1 MWNNFLISFK
11 VQNTAA
17 KKFHIIQIKR
27 QLEDD
32 QRLCSSGLI
41 WYLSD
46 SVDQKYETLFCE
58 DSTYS
63 EAA

>member
-1 MWNNFLISFK
+1 M
-11 VQNTAA
+11 V
-17 KKFHIIQIKR
+17 KKFHII

-41 WYLSD
+41 WYFSD

-58 DSTYS
+58 HSTYS
-63 EAA
+63 EAALAYLTSMKAQKPT